1 MELINVLRILAAAL
15 FLHMIHALYAS
26 WHYSRKARSLGC
38 LNLPLLPS
46 MDPIGVTH
54 LLQSLSADRVKLL
67 PELFERR
74 FRTMSELQKGYVST
88 FMIRSLGQHIVITAD
103 PKNIQ
108 SLLATQ
114 FSNFELGSVRRDSLC
129 PLLGNGIVSLIIGI
143 PLVQY
148 ILTRT
153 LVHG

>member
-1 MELINVLRILAAAL
+1 MMELISLLRILAAAI
-15 FLHMIHALYAS
+15 FLHIIHTLYAS
-26 WHYSRKARSLGC
+26 WHFSRKAHSLGC
-38 LNLPLLPS
+38 LGLPLLPC

-74 FRTMSELQKGYVST
+74 FRTMSELQKRYVST
-88 FMIRSLGQHIVITAD
+88 FMIRNLGQYIVITAD

-114 FSNFELGSVRRDSLC
+114 FSTSSLVV
-129 PLLGNGIVSLIIGI
+129 LDGIVC
-143 PLVQY
+143 
-148 ILTRT
+148 
-153 LVHG
+153 VHSWVME